1 MAHKNTFLFNKFNYI
16 LLIISIVV
24 ISIGFI
30 LMIGGGGTTDVEFNE
45 DIFSSQRIIIA
56 PIIVILGYIGLVLA
70 IFYND

>member
-1 MAHKNTFLFNKFNYI
+1 MSNKNMFLFNKFNYI